1 MKNLEMWVGRIVL
14 ILLGGLLCMGIF
26 TLGLFILKNIMDFMS
41 THTWAVVLLVALDTF
56 LMTREYYLYSNIK
69 R

>member
-41 THTWAVVLLVALDTF
+41 THTWTIVLLVALDTF

>member
-1 MKNLEMWVGRIVL
+1 MYGHFYTRL
-14 ILLGGLLCMGIF
+14 IYS
-26 TLGLFILKNIMDFMS
+26 KNIMDFMS

>member
-41 THTWAVVLLVALDTF
+41 THTWAIVLLVALDTF